1 MLYEIFVKAI
11 SLSKDE
17 QKHYLV
23 EIQQTYPELFDELLE
38 MLNDDEASKEIDTHY
53 WSSLI
58 ENESAGII
66 NSSQD
71 LTGSVISSFKLTEH
85 IDKGG
90 MGSVYKAQRCDDQFE
105 QTVAIKIIHSEL
117 EQVIGEHALIREA
130 GFMAKLTHPNI
141 GKVFDAGISEEGH
154 HFIVME
160 YIDGYN
166 ITEKFEDES
175 LNQTEKLKLFC
186 DLCDAVNHAHQ
197 MQVIHA
203 DLKPANILITQD
215 NQIKILDFGISR
227 MFNSRSSDSSAAYTS
242 YLNAMTASYASP
254 ELLAGESP
262 NMYSD
267 IYALGKIFSV
277 LFIQQKSKETG
288 YFGELEAIAK
298 KASADISTQRY
309 PSVLELKND
318 ITLFINKQV
327 VKAFPASLLYKT
339 KKRLFKRHPI
349 TTFLVATL
357 IISITSLTTNLFI
370 QQQYLI
376 KSNKES
382 ILLTDT
388 FSKLFEL
395 TDKDKTNGKN
405 YTANDLLKNA
415 IDIVNQA
422 NDLTPDSTAKLKL
435 ALARSNMSIGEYEK
449 ADVLLLSI
457 INDDKNIQDKDII
470 YNASSSLVS
479 LLIILEQTI
488 KIKPR
493 LSKFVDQN
501 YIDGELDQRYS
512 LAQLE
517 FYIQY
522 ILGIYV
528 IDSESVQSIF
538 KSHRKNTIHFI
549 LNNYGDELTELD
561 RAKYLYEL
569 GRTLYHD
576 LPFFWMYSFEQTKDS
591 IFDNKNAV
599 DINEAIRL
607 LKKSLRIYRKHNIT
621 YKVRYLQKDI
631 ARYYIELDK
640 YKLAIPFLDGAEV
653 ILKNNNFNAITRM
666 KGYLGL
672 SQLTYYDEPLKSMQQ
687 GSKALEL
694 AQIESKELSP
704 IFLLFI
710 ADIELFYK
718 YNSGELSHTTEQ
730 LKELINYYF
739 SIPENERTFIV
750 IDKLSFIIKEYLNYI
765 DALPLKV
772 KEVIYILLNDL
783 DKKSSLNNFN
793 DDPSLLK
800 ETQNILKGFSDII
813 SEDNYLQGRILQ
825 LKKMIKQFDGN
836 SRLDNFNYKLTKV
849 RLAWTLSL
857 SGDNKAALAILEEL
871 SEFPWNKKEV
881 RQSTM
886 RLSVLLMKGHV
897 YVKVGELDKAIIHLA
912 DAKKILSN
920 IELNPNNAWQGQ
932 LLLLQGEVLL
942 AKGDIKSATK
952 SLKSAKSAIEKH
964 FPDDAL
970 VTLHLNE
977 LLKKI
982 NNNNQ

>member
-1 MLYEIFVKAI
+1 MVFINGKRKRWYRQFI
-11 SLSKDE
+11 SRPNGFNH
-17 QKHYLV
+17 Q
-23 EIQQTYPELFDELLE
+23 
-38 MLNDDEASKEIDTHY
+38 
-53 WSSLI
+53 
-58 ENESAGII
+58 
-66 NSSQD
+66 
-71 LTGSVISSFKLTEH
+71 KLTEL

-90 MGSVYKAQRCDDQFE
+90 MGSVYKAQRCDEQFE

-117 EQVIGEHALIREA
+117 EKIIGEHALIREA

-141 GKVFDAGISEEGH
+141 GKVFDAGISDEGH

-160 YIDGYN
+160 YINGCT
-166 ITEKFEDES
+166 ITEKFTEPT
-175 LNQTEKLKLFC
+175 LTINEKLKIFC

-197 MQVIHA
+197 MQVVHA
-203 DLKPANILITQD
+203 DLKPANILVTQD
-215 NQIKILDFGISR
+215 NQVKILDFGISR
-227 MFNSRSSDSSAAYTS
+227 MFNSRSSDRSTAFTD
-242 YLNAMTASYASP
+242 YLKAMTASYASP
-254 ELLAGESP
+254 ELLAGENP

-277 LFIQQKSKETG
+277 LFIQQKTKETA

-298 KASADISTQRY
+298 KATAEIYTQRY
-309 PSVLELKND
+309 ASVLELKND

-327 VKAFPASLLYKT
+327 VKAFPASRLYKT

-357 IISITSLTTNLFI
+357 IISITALSTNLFI
-370 QQQYLI
+370 QQQDLI
-376 KSNKES
+376 KSNNES
-382 ILLTDT
+382 ILLADT

-415 IDIVNQA
+415 IDIVNQTSE
-422 NDLTPDSTAKLKL
+422 LTPDSIAKLKL
-435 ALARSNMSIGEYEK
+435 ALARSNMSIREYEK

-457 INDDKNIQDKDII
+457 INDDENIQDKDII
-470 YNASSSLVS
+470 YNTSLSLVK
-479 LLIILEQTI
+479 LLTI
-488 KIKPR
+488 TVSTEKIKPI

-501 YIDGELDQRYS
+501 YINGVLDQRYS

-528 IDSESVQSIF
+528 IGSESVQSIF

-576 LPFFWMYSFEQTKDS
+576 LPFLWIYSFEQTKDS

-599 DINEAIRL
+599 DINEAIKL
-607 LKKSLRIYRKHNIT
+607 LKESLKMYRKYNVT
-621 YKVRYLQKDI
+621 DREYYLQSSI

-640 YKLAIPFLDGAEV
+640 YELAIPFLDGMEV
-653 ILKNNNFNAITRM
+653 ILKNNDYNAINRM
-666 KGYLGL
+666 KGYFWL
-672 SQLTYYDEPLKSMQQ
+672 SELTYYDEPLKSMQQ

-694 AQIESKELSP
+694 AHIESKEVSAN
-704 IFLLFI
+704 FLLII
-710 ADIELFYK
+710 ADMELFHK
-718 YNSGELSHTTEQ
+718 YNSGELSNTTEQ
-730 LKELINYYF
+730 LNELINFYF
-739 SIPENERTFIV
+739 SIPENERTIIV
-750 IDKLSFIIKEYLNYI
+750 IETISFIIKEYLNYI
-765 DALPLKV
+765 DALAPKA
-772 KEVIYILLNDL
+772 KEIISLLSNDL
-783 DKKSSLNNFN
+783 IKNWSN
-793 DDPSLLK
+793 DNSPYPK
-800 ETQNILKGFSDII
+800 IFEETQTRLKGFSDLIN
-813 SEDNYLQGRILQ
+813 EDNYLQGRILQ
-825 LKKMIKQFDGN
+825 LQKSIKVIDGN
-836 SRLDNFNYKLTKV
+836 TREDNYHQQLNKV

-897 YVKVGELDKAIIHLA
+897 YAKVGELEKAIIHLA
-912 DAKKILSN
+912 EAKKLLGN
-920 IELNPNNAWQGQ
+920 IELNPNNAWQGK
-932 LLLLQGEVLL
+932 LLLLQGEILL
-942 AKGDIKSATK
+942 AKGNIIKAND
-952 SLKSAKSAIEKH
+952 SLKKAKPAIEKH
-964 FPDDAL
+964 FPKNSL
-970 VTLHLNE
+970 IYQHFQT
-977 LLKKI
+977 LLKKVDK
-982 NNNNQ
+982 NTL